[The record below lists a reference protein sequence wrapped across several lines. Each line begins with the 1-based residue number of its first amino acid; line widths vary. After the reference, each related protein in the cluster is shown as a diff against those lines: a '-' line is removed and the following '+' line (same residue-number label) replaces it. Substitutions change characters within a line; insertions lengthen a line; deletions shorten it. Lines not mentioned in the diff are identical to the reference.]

1 MPLNKSH
8 GLITAQGIKFNDK
21 HYSCPLAIKEQWF
34 EHVRTTGPM
43 DVKVYFDS
51 MDYTEIALLINTSF
65 VCCKVIEHNN
75 TQFDPEEYYRK
86 LQQLR
91 QHKNQKK

>member
-21 HYSCPLAIKEQWF
+21 CYSCSLAIKEQWF
-34 EHVRTTGPM
+34 ERVRTTGPI
-43 DVKVYFDS
+43 DVQVYFDS
-51 MDYTEIALLINTSF
+51 MDFTEIALLINKDF
-65 VCCKVIEHNN
+65 VGCKVIEHNN

-86 LQQLR
+86 VQQLR
-91 QHKNQKK
+91 QLNKK